1 MRAYRLIDGVGD
13 DVPGSESLR
22 RPTRGAFVE
31 HHTIPSSVI
40 AVLIVGGIVG
50 FLVLVLWGAQML

>member
-1 MRAYRLIDGVGD
+1 
-13 DVPGSESLR
+13 
-22 RPTRGAFVE
+22 VE